1 MMLTWEPSGMV
12 ARLPHRREIMAE
24 QNNGITYFI
33 VGLGIGVAV
42 GMLLAPRS
50 GEETRQL
57 LREKADEGK
66 DYLRTKADESKE
78 FVRRRGT
85 ELRESAGDLI
95 DRSRDAIT
103 RQKDQLAMAVE
114 AGKQAYR
121 ESVGDGSPIL

>member
-1 MMLTWEPSGMV
+1 
-12 ARLPHRREIMAE
+12 MAE

-78 FVRRRGT
+78 FVRRRST
-85 ELRESAGDLI
+85 ELRESASDLI
-95 DRSRDAIT
+95 DRSKDAIT
-103 RQKDQLAMAVE
+103 RQKEQLAMAVE

-121 ESVGDGSPIL
+121 ESVDDGSPIL

>member
-1 MMLTWEPSGMV
+1 
-12 ARLPHRREIMAE
+12 MAE
-24 QNNGITYFI
+24 QNSGITYFI

-42 GMLLAPRS
+42 GMLLAPQS

-78 FVRRRGT
+78 FVRRRST
-85 ELRESAGDLI
+85 ELRESASDLI
-95 DRSRDAIT
+95 DRSKDAIT

-121 ESVGDGSPIL
+121 ESVDDGSPIL

>member
-1 MMLTWEPSGMV
+1 
-12 ARLPHRREIMAE
+12 
-24 QNNGITYFI
+24 

-66 DYLRTKADESKE
+66 DYLRAKTDESKE

-95 DRSRDAIT
+95 DRSKEAIT

>member
-1 MMLTWEPSGMV
+1 
-12 ARLPHRREIMAE
+12 MAE
-24 QNNGITYFI
+24 QNNGVTYFV
-33 VGLGIGVAV
+33 VGMGIGVAV

-57 LREKADEGK
+57 LRAKADEGK

-78 FVRRRGT
+78 FVRRRST
-85 ELRESAGDLI
+85 ELRESASDLI
-95 DRSRDAIT
+95 DRSKDAIA

-121 ESVGDGSPIL
+121 DSVDDGSPAL

>member
-1 MMLTWEPSGMV
+1 
-12 ARLPHRREIMAE
+12 MAE
-24 QNNGITYFI
+24 QSSGMSYFV
-33 VGLGIGVAV
+33 VGVGIGVAV

-66 DYLRTKADESKE
+66 DYLRAKTDESKE

>member
-1 MMLTWEPSGMV
+1 
-12 ARLPHRREIMAE
+12 MAE
-24 QNNGITYFI
+24 QNNGITYFV

-78 FVRRRGT
+78 FVRRRST
-85 ELRESAGDLI
+85 ELRESASDLI
-95 DRSRDAIT
+95 DRSKDALA

-121 ESVGDGSPIL
+121 ESVDDGSPVL

>member
-1 MMLTWEPSGMV
+1 
-12 ARLPHRREIMAE
+12 MAE
-24 QNNGITYFI
+24 QNNGIAYFI

-50 GEETRQL
+50 GEETRHL

-78 FVRRRGT
+78 FVRRRST

-95 DRSRDAIT
+95 DRSKDAIA

-121 ESVGDGSPIL
+121 ESIDDGSPIL